1 MPMKGSCEEG
11 NGPNGE
17 YTIDV
22 EATNDVKYHYTFLE
36 EDGGCFDVGNCYLA
50 DYFRSYGRCVVV
62 IDQRVHDI
70 YGDQVHTCANISTV
84 GDLKRQTKQMT
95 QISDE
100 SLLQAPWHGYR
111 GPSPGHR

>member
-1 MPMKGSCEEG
+1 MPMRGSCAEG
-11 NGPNGE
+11 SGPNGE

-70 YGDQVHTCANISTV
+70 YGDQVTDTSLMKSRIFFTSIY
-84 GDLKRQTKQMT
+84 LK
-95 QISDE
+95 
-100 SLLQAPWHGYR
+100 
-111 GPSPGHR
+111 GP

>member
-1 MPMKGSCEEG
+1 MPMRGSCAEG
-11 NGPNGE
+11 SGPNGE

-70 YGDQVHTCANISTV
+70 YGDQVGNVI
-84 GDLKRQTKQMT
+84 LR
-95 QISDE
+95 
-100 SLLQAPWHGYR
+100 LL
-111 GPSPGHR
+111 